1 MRQQINLV
9 NLALLPPKPFFQ
21 FKSMMISLAVIMVF
35 LSAISVLFRFSLN
48 GYLGTIAQVER
59 NVSLKQEQLKALEQ
73 KASLRQKDPAV
84 AARLARLQDERQRL
98 QQMAGLLRQG
108 GIAEEK
114 RSPAAYL
121 YALARQASPGIWLT
135 WIELH
140 GDRVSLQGGA
150 SDAAAVPVYL
160 AQIMRLPEFKGQRFA
175 GFELGSLSS
184 TAVAPVSGKAL
195 AFRLESI
202 SEGKEKP

>member
-21 FKSMMISLAVIMVF
+21 FKSLMISLAVVLVF
-35 LSAISVLFRFSLN
+35 LTAISVLFRSNLN
-48 GYLGTIAQVER
+48 GYLGTIAQVGR
-59 NVSLKQEQLKALEQ
+59 NVGLKQEQLKALEQ

-84 AARLARLQDERQRL
+84 AARLVRLQDERQRL
-98 QQMAGLLRQG
+98 QQMAGLLQQG
-108 GIAEEK
+108 GVTEEN
-114 RSPAAYL
+114 RSQAAYL

-135 WIELH
+135 SIELH

-150 SDAAAVPVYL
+150 SDAAAVPAYL

-175 GFELGSLSS
+175 SFELGSLPA
-184 TAVAPVSGKAL
+184 AVGAAVSGKAL